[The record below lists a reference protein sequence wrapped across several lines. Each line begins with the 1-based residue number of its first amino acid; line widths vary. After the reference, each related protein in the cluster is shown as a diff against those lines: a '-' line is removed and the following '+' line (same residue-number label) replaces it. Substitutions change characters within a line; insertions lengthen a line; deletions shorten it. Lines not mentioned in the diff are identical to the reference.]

1 MGSRVI
7 LKPSVYRYDE
17 GYGGPSW
24 VAELDHITWQDWTA
38 FDTWEAALEHALW
51 LGACASG

>member
-24 VAELDHITWQDWTA
+24 VAELDHVTWQDRTA
-38 FDTWEAALEHALW
+38 FDTWEEALEHALW